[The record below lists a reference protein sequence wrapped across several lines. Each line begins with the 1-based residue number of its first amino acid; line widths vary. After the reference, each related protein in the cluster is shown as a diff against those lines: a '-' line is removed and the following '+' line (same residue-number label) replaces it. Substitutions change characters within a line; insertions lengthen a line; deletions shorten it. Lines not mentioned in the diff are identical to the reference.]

1 MMVRQPELFVDT
13 ARGRFAAL
21 AAGPADGPVV
31 LCLHGFPDTPGTFS
45 GLLAALAAAGFRAVA
60 PWLRGY
66 SPSPLEGEFGMAAL
80 GADLLALSAALGAT
94 RVVGHDWG
102 ALAVYAA
109 LAQAPGRLSAVVTL
123 AVPHPLAVR
132 RNLLGNPAQLLRSR
146 YVLLFQLPGA
156 ESLLQ
161 RRDFAYV
168 EALWRR
174 WSPALVPPGEHLRE
188 VKATLR
194 ASGAAPLA
202 HYRAIWGGLL
212 ETPAAGTTETP
223 PLLYLAGSAD
233 GCIGVGLARDQ
244 AALLGGPY
252 KERIFAGAGHFLH
265 LERPGEVAAEIISW
279 FRGPAP
285 PPGGSKR

>member
-1 MMVRQPELFVDT
+1 MTTRQPELFVDT

-66 SPSPLEGEFGMAAL
+66 SPSPLDGEFGIAAL
-80 GADLLALSAALGAT
+80 GADLLALSAALGAS

-109 LAQAPGRLSAVVTL
+109 LAQAPGRLAAAVTL

-132 RNLLGNPAQLLRSR
+132 RNLLRNPAQLLRSR
-146 YVLLFQLPGA
+146 YILLFQLPGA
-156 ESLLQ
+156 ESLLR

-168 EALWRR
+168 DTLWRR
-174 WSPALVPPGEHLRE
+174 WSPALLPAAEHLRE
-188 VKATLR
+188 VKATLA

-202 HYRAIWGGLL
+202 HYRAILGGLL
-212 ETPAAGTTETP
+212 SAPAAGAAGAP
-223 PLLYLAGSAD
+223 PLLYLAGAAD
-233 GCIGVGLARDQ
+233 GCIGVELARDQ
-244 AALLGGPY
+244 APLLGGPY
-252 KERIFAGAGHFLH
+252 TERIFAGAGHFLH
-265 LERPGEVAAEIISW
+265 LERPDEVAAEIIAW
-279 FRGPAP
+279 FRGAAP
-285 PPGGSKR
+285 PPGGSTR